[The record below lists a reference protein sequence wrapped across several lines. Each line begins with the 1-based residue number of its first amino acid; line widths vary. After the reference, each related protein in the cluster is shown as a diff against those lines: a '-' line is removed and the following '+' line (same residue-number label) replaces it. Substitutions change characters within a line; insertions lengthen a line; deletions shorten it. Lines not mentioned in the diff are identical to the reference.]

1 MTETGSWRDRLAC
14 GPDGVEFAAAMSSA
28 EELGD
33 TVRRIVPDLTEA
45 EALEAGVEVRRIA
58 MDVVIEALAADDER
72 RGFTY
77 DD

>member
-14 GPDGVEFAAAMSSA
+14 GPDGVAFAAAMSSA

-45 EALEAGVEVRRIA
+45 LEASVEVRRIA